1 MNVGSLR
8 VLLAVLICGAAC
20 VTQAELEL
28 QLTER
33 ECEWNTQYVYKVASD
48 RDAGVPESQ
57 AQRAFTSLGATL
69 PDEELRDTMIADFV
83 RHEIAFIYADRG
95 TKPADLVNAAALEC
109 ASRHGYVNPRRT

>member
-1 MNVGSLR
+1 MNLGSLR
-8 VLLAVLICGAAC
+8 VIVAVLICGAAC

-57 AQRAFTSLGATL
+57 AQSAFTALVATL
-69 PDEELRDTMIADFV
+69 PDAELRDSMIADFV